1 MRVDERREGNKLWEG
16 KGRTRGEGIQKRR
29 KKKKNGND
37 TISRS
42 VIKGRFLPGYEYEH
56 DRRVERLDINVYIY
70 ILIL

>member
-1 MRVDERREGNKLWEG
+1 MGRKGANARRGYPK
-16 KGRTRGEGIQKRR
+16 KK

-37 TISRS
+37 TISRP

-56 DRRVERLDINVYIY
+56 DRRVERLDVNVYIY

>member
-1 MRVDERREGNKLWEG
+1 M
-16 KGRTRGEGIQKRR
+16 RGEKGTSFGKERGER
-29 KKKKNGND
+29 EARVSKKEEKKKKNGND

>member
-1 MRVDERREGNKLWEG
+1 MGRKGANARRGYPK
-16 KGRTRGEGIQKRR
+16 KKK

-37 TISRS
+37 TISRP

-56 DRRVERLDINVYIY
+56 DRRVERLDVNVYIY

>member
-1 MRVDERREGNKLWEG
+1 M
-16 KGRTRGEGIQKRR
+16 RGEKGTGFGKERGER
-29 KKKKNGND
+29 EARVSKKKEKKKNGND
-37 TISRS
+37 TISRP